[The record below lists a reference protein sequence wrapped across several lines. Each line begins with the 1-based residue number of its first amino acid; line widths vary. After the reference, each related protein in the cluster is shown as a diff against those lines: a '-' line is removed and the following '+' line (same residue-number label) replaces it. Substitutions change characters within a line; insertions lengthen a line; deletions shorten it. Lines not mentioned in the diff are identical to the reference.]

1 MGGNNLGLLTV
12 ALNLKADGV
21 GLAFV
26 LDDEPRVGTVV
37 CKMLSGIGIGARHFA
52 IAEQFLHEV
61 SRCNPD
67 LVVLDLALGNTDA
80 VEVIRQL
87 EVLKFCGKVLL
98 ISGRD
103 QGTLSEIEQ
112 IGRAHS
118 LFMLPSLRKP
128 FRIADIKER
137 LHATPELR
145 VSKSPGEE
153 LSEVRPARSRVKLE
167 EALRRNLLEVW
178 YQPKIDLKSLIV
190 CGAEALIRARHPDH
204 GVIEPAE
211 FLPPAGDP
219 LYRPLSFFVI
229 RRAMADWA
237 VFAERGFPLKL
248 SINVPASILN
258 APGFVDLARRM
269 IPRDP
274 SFPGVIIEVTE
285 DEFIRDPERMRE
297 VATQLKLYNAWI
309 SIDDF
314 GKAYASL
321 SRLTDLPFVE
331 LKLDRSFVSN
341 CGSDRLKYALCQTV
355 ADLARRF
362 GASLCAEGIETADDL
377 RCVTKLGFDSAQGY
391 FLVKPMPSE
400 RLLASLPSLLSHNG
414 RSEADT
420 KSPAADEIL
429 LSAKM

>member
-1 MGGNNLGLLTV
+1 VTLDS
-12 ALNLKADGV
+12 KAVGV

-26 LDDEPRVGTVV
+26 LDDEPKVGTVV
-37 CKMLSGIGIGARHFA
+37 CKMLSGMGIGARQFVA
-52 IAEQFLHEV
+52 AEKFLHEV
-61 SRCNPD
+61 TRCSPD
-67 LVVLDLALGNTDA
+67 LVILDLALGNTDA

-87 EVLKFCGKVLL
+87 EVMKFVGKVLL

-103 QGTLSEIEQ
+103 ESTLSEIEQ
-112 IGRAHS
+112 IGRTHS

-128 FRIADIKER
+128 FRTEDIKAR
-137 LHATPELR
+137 MHAAPKLN
-145 VSKSPGEE
+145 VSKVSGEVAE
-153 LSEVRPARSRVKLE
+153 DKARSVHSRVKLE
-167 EALRRNLLEVW
+167 EALRKNWLDVW
-178 YQPKIDLKSLIV
+178 YQPKIDLKSLVV
-190 CGAEALIRARHPDH
+190 CGAEALIRVQHPDH

-219 LYRPLSFFVI
+219 LYKPLSFFVL
-229 RRAMADWA
+229 RRAMADSA
-237 VFAERGFPLKL
+237 VFAENGFLLKI

-258 APGFVDLARRM
+258 ASGFVDLVRRM
-269 IPRDP
+269 VPRDP
-274 SFPGVIIEVTE
+274 SFPGMIIEVTE
-285 DEFIRDPERMRE
+285 DEFIRDPEWMRE

-362 GASLCAEGIETADDL
+362 GASLCAEGVETADDL
-377 RCVTKLGFDSAQGY
+377 RCVTRLGFDSAQGY
-391 FLVKPMPSE
+391 FLARPMPSD
-400 RLLASLPSLLSHNG
+400 RFLASLLSHKG
-414 RSEADT
+414 KSEADT
-420 KSPAADEIL
+420 GSDAENVIP
-429 LSAKM
+429 LSAQR